1 MLTSSGQEVVNTIG
15 EMVAEPNCWGLIW
28 NNTIN
33 IIDVRKNT
41 EILFNQF
48 NLGKLEILCL
58 RVLG

>member
-1 MLTSSGQEVVNTIG
+1 
-15 EMVAEPNCWGLIW
+15 MVAEPNCWGLIW

-48 NLGKLEILCL
+48 NPWKVRNL
-58 RVLG
+58 VLKSFGIATSS